1 MKNDVVEELFVKY
14 YNDAFLYVLSLSRNK
29 ALAEDAVSTA
39 FFKALRGGDNEIKNF
54 KPWLMKVCRNV
65 CFDMMKHRK
74 RYAALSESLKDES
87 ESAVEKIIKDERYKS
102 LYRAIELLPQAQK
115 EAVLLFYFEE
125 LRVKEIANV
134 TGKTEDYVKVLL
146 YRARENM
153 KSILEKKQ

>member
-14 YNDAFLYVLSLSRNK
+14 YNDALLYVLSLSGNK

-39 FFKALRGGDNEIKNF
+39 FFKALRGGDGEIKSF
-54 KPWLMKVCRNV
+54 KPWLMKVGRNV
-65 CFDMMKHRK
+65 CFDMLKHRK
-74 RYAALSESLKDES
+74 RYAAIDESMKDES
-87 ESAVEKIIKDERYKS
+87 ENAVDKIIRDERYKA
-102 LYRAIELLPQAQK
+102 LYRAIALLPDTQK

-125 LRVKEIANV
+125 LRIKDIAGV

-153 KSILEKKQ
+153 KNILERKQ

>member
-14 YNDAFLYVLSLSRNK
+14 YNDALLYVLSLSGNK

-39 FFKALRGGDNEIKNF
+39 FFKALRGGDGEIKSF

-65 CFDMMKHRK
+65 CFDMLKHRK
-74 RYAALSESLKDES
+74 RYAAIDEN
-87 ESAVEKIIKDERYKS
+87 AVDKIIRDERYKA
-102 LYRAIELLPQAQK
+102 LYRAIALLPDTQK

-125 LRVKEIANV
+125 LRIKDIAGV

-153 KSILEKKQ
+153 KNILERKQ